1 MMAQMKEKRTY
12 INYYVDK
19 MEQFCTVGRK
29 QNEKSYKISLK
40 MRKDNHMIQSN
51 I

>member
-12 INYYVDK
+12 INYYVEK

-29 QNEKSYKISLK
+29 QS
-40 MRKDNHMIQSN
+40 DTAT
-51 I
+51 

>member
-19 MEQFCTVGRK
+19 MEQFCTAGRK
-29 QNEKSYKISLK
+29 ENDTST
-40 MRKDNHMIQSN
+40 
-51 I
+51 